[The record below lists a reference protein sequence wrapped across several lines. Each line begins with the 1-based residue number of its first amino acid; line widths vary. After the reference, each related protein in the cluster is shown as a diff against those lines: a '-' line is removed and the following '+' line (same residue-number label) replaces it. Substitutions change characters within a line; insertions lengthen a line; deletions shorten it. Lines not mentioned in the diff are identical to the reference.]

1 MPKIGTG
8 DAAATA
14 DDDEDALENR
24 IKRWEGKKKSFSLLK
39 KKWVKICFFKGFLII
54 LIFS

>member
-39 KKWVKICFFKGFLII
+39 KKMSENLFF
-54 LIFS
+54 